1 MNKLNNGYLMTYI
14 NDTIVLVKTMVVKLE
29 DAARLMNEGVVAR
42 HTTDAVDPQRPETW
56 KYYLNVSGQYHPTD
70 RMMRVVSIDTLKEID
85 FTLENLRIHTA
96 TAEAYQYGTRQY
108 YALVAEYPDQEFLI
122 NGILSPADLTAAIQ
136 AEDGRIIAYRKD
148 LVEINEHSLMEEL
161 ERFIQYQI
169 ERWYNTQFNMSSE
182 LYCAGFMTQLYTHLV
197 TKVLNLR
204 LKRVHSYET
213 HSFHVRMFL
222 ASHNGLDRYLPYLT
236 LKQALWIYRNIRY
249 IERNAGKLVQFYRLI
264 EQILT
269 ERGIPIS
276 EYEVRQQDSYVNY
289 FPKVVAKSTPL
300 NTEQNTLFDNI
311 HPLDELFLKEIEDAP
326 DNRSYLNYN
335 QAGQAQRFE
344 TSNMASVQ
352 TKVLLSSMVDYS
364 NAVPEPFEAIALRQW
379 CKMAFSEQYESYVTF
394 KDPKT
399 SLAYSLT
406 AKDAFFY
413 MQYLTLT
420 KEGLQLFEIP
430 QYLNLRQRRHPKPTV
445 EDLLKVVDYS
455 VRDLRPIAEALL
467 ANQPVIAPCFSTSA
481 FNKLI
486 YQLYD
491 QSYWHWFLIS
501 STEDLTERAL
511 VENMIHQLYED
522 ERMAFTLSEP
532 TVSGWLA
539 QNNLPVYDYSPTEA
553 DLLIKAIY
561 EAGSGLKVKTS
572 RILKNVQR
580 ELIGLLKE
588 LSSYSIQF
596 VREINE
602 DDLIIL
608 NWPAVRFGNQK
619 LRQEIHRFVENG
631 VVLQDSRQAHQLEAF
646 AGAEGLSI
654 VQAHVHTVTQPKH
667 CELDPVLEITY
678 RQTSLVETPLPV
690 PKIWQ
695 AMTYPGQDNAIDD
708 AAGLPG
714 MTSYAHFTE
723 NQKQKYRSIYH

>member
-42 HTTDAVDPQRPETW
+42 HSTEAVDPQHPETW

-70 RMMRVVSIDTLKEID
+70 RMMRVVSIDTLEEID

-96 TAEAYQYGTRQY
+96 TAEAYQYGTRQH

-122 NGILSPADLTAAIQ
+122 NGILSPADLAAAIQ

-148 LVEINEHSLMEEL
+148 LVEVNEHSLMEEL

-182 LYCAGFMTQLYTHLV
+182 LYCAGFITQLYTHLV

-204 LKRVHSYET
+204 LKRLHSYET

-236 LKQALWIYRNIRY
+236 LKQALWLYRNIRY

-264 EQILT
+264 DQILT

-311 HPLDELFLKEIEDAP
+311 HPLDELFLKEAGDAP
-326 DNRSYLNYN
+326 DNQAYLNYN
-335 QAGQAQRFE
+335 QAAQAQRFE

-379 CKMAFSEQYESYVTF
+379 CKMAFSDQYESYVTF

-399 SLAYSLT
+399 SLAYSLK

-413 MQYLTLT
+413 MQYLALT
-420 KEGLQLFEIP
+420 KEGLVLEAIP
-430 QYLNLRQRRHPKPTV
+430 EYLNLRQRRHPKPTV
-445 EDLLKVVDYS
+445 EDLLRVVDTHT
-455 VRDLRPIAEALL
+455 RDLRPIAEAIV
-467 ANQPVIAPCFSTSA
+467 AGQPVIAPCFSTSA

-501 STEDLTERAL
+501 SMEDVTERAL

-522 ERMAFTLSEP
+522 ERIVFSLSET
-532 TVSGWLA
+532 TVAGWLA
-539 QNNLPVYDYSPTEA
+539 QNNLPAYTYSPTEA

-580 ELIGLLKE
+580 ELIGLLRE

-646 AGAEGLSI
+646 AGAQGPSI
-654 VQAHVHTVTQPKH
+654 VQAHVLEVSQSKH
-667 CELDPVLEITY
+667 CALDPVLDTVHH
-678 RQTSLVETPLPV
+678 QTSLVETALAV

-695 AMTYPGQDNAIDD
+695 AMVYQGQDVAIDETS
-708 AAGLPG
+708 GLPG
-714 MTSYAHFTE
+714 LTSFEHFTE